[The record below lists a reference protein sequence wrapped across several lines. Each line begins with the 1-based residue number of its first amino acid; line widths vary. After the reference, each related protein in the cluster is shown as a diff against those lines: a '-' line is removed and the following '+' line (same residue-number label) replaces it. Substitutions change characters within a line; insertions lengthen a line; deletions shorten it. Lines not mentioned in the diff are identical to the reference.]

1 MQLGSAR
8 HPPTPRPQ
16 VKVGVKGNSP
26 QSPATGEDG
35 AIGIS
40 PQSLATDDS
49 AASRRALGGWGGVL
63 EMFAPALRK
72 HTRCFRS
79 LVGKAMG
86 KVRSFGEMGG
96 IFSFHKSLRASM
108 TR

>member
-1 MQLGSAR
+1 MVQLESR
-8 HPPTPRPQ
+8 L
-16 VKVGVKGNSP
+16 
-26 QSPATGEDG
+26 
-35 AIGIS
+35 
-40 PQSLATDDS
+40 LATDDS
-49 AASRRALGGWGGVL
+49 APSRRALGGWGGVL